1 MDDELKE
8 KAESAAKTYFG
19 TDNLDVYCIPEHDA
33 FLDAYEVGYAAA
45 LNDDG
50 WTYCDDRLP
59 EEDDEFLVLYDFG
72 DDSTGPFHSTAEF
85 FAEGEDPAGWLVHRA
100 TNPTARVIAYR
111 PLEPAKGRDV

>member
-1 MDDELKE
+1 MDKEHEHYGSCGECGVELTE
-8 KAESAAKTYFG
+8 TF
-19 TDNLDVYCIPEHDA
+19 
-33 FLDAYEVGYAAA
+33 AAA
-45 LNDDG
+45 LSDDG
-50 WTYCDDRLP
+50 WTYCDERLP

>member
-1 MDDELKE
+1 MYFEEKMIDGVMCFRTTPDGEWRPFDIKEL
-8 KAESAAKTYFG
+8 SRR
-19 TDNLDVYCIPEHDA
+19 
-33 FLDAYEVGYAAA
+33 YAAA
-45 LNDDG
+45 LSDDG

-85 FAEGEDPAGWLVHRA
+85 FAEHEDPAGWLVHRA